1 MTTSE
6 AITMM
11 PVTAGVFC
19 WNELA
24 TRDVGASCK
33 FYTALFGWNAETNE
47 VDGTPYTMFYSN
59 GHPVGGCLAIDE
71 NWPADMPSCWG
82 SYIAVDDVAAAVK
95 RAEECGG
102 SLCFGPLTVTDVGE
116 FAGLVDPSGAVISVF
131 NGGDG
136 ENPVGNGA
144 FCWNELSTSEPER
157 AAQFY
162 CQVFGW
168 TTESSTS
175 TDEPYTLFN
184 CGQTQVGG
192 MAELQ
197 NPEVP
202 SHWMGYIA
210 VADVDAATGAAKALG
225 ASVYCP
231 PTDIPGIGRFTT
243 LGGPC
248 GATFAVFTTSH
259 GCGCD
264 G

>member
-1 MTTSE
+1 MSFEIKRNKLTLFWEMDSFTLCTDRFNE
-6 AITMM
+6 EMM
-11 PVTAGVFC
+11 
-19 WNELA
+19 
-24 TRDVGASCK
+24 
-33 FYTALFGWNAETNE
+33 
-47 VDGTPYTMFYSN
+47 
-59 GHPVGGCLAIDE
+59 
-71 NWPADMPSCWG
+71 
-82 SYIAVDDVAAAVK
+82 
-95 RAEECGG
+95 
-102 SLCFGPLTVTDVGE
+102 
-116 FAGLVDPSGAVISVF
+116 
-131 NGGDG
+131 
-136 ENPVGNGA
+136 
-144 FCWNELSTSEPER
+144 
-157 AAQFY
+157 
-162 CQVFGW
+162 VFGW

-231 PTDIPGIGRFTT
+231 PTDIPGIGRFAT

>member
-136 ENPVGNGA
+136 ENPVGNGVEDDIDIA
-144 FCWNELSTSEPER
+144 TGVSEDCDGNGVPDECDWPDQPDCDEDGLLDGCEVDLDANGIPDDCECHADFDGNDAVWVQDLLILIGNWGVTTPGNEWIPGDLDFDR
-157 AAQFY
+157 
-162 CQVFGW
+162 
-168 TTESSTS
+168 
-175 TDEPYTLFN
+175 
-184 CGQTQVGG
+184 
-192 MAELQ
+192 
-197 NPEVP
+197 
-202 SHWMGYIA
+202 
-210 VADVDAATGAAKALG
+210 DVDVQDLLLFIDAW
-225 ASVYCP
+225 
-231 PTDIPGIGRFTT
+231 
-243 LGGPC
+243 GPC
-248 GATFAVFTTSH
+248 P
-259 GCGCD
+259 
-264 G
+264 